1 MVFIVFPEMRAALR
15 TYHPLPS
22 LQAGKHE
29 SNAKHLQDSPRIKS
43 ILKGVQDL
51 RQEPLLFD
59 SVISAQQS
67 GHFPTGSPISI
78 LFVFAN
84 YCTRISEKH
93 FQKPDV
99 FYEIFNG
106 LSYTPQSR
114 ANALLWLL
122 YHYLE
127 TDGSVEAAQHNPFGR
142 PGDGQFHVPPFVKAT
157 EAELAIIDKDTETEI
172 AYAER
177 MSRER
182 QLYLEKV
189 QVENPNFHAK
199 KRASNV
205 AKKEWSDKQGTGPGT
220 DDAVD
225 VGVDPQQQQTHLP
238 ELRPAPAAGSIGYLL
253 NEPGK
258 ETTGPPAS
266 NSGRRHSTRPRKQR
280 VTEGYDELSDAE
292 DRAENEAQE
301 NESHDGH
308 HSLHHEDHDLD
319 NSLVT
324 KEMKRRFKKR
334 MQHVRRERKGRSAM
348 QREQENFRIKM
359 YDFPDGLDRLDGFE
373 GAEYAN
379 SLLTTLKRAALAQ
392 KHMKRR
398 RSSDHGE
405 TAVRRS
411 IVGGKHY

>member
-1 MVFIVFPEMRAALR
+1 MRAALR

-59 SVISAQQS
+59 SVVSAQQS

-93 FQKPDV
+93 FEKPDV

-142 PGDGQFHVPPFVKAT
+142 PRDGQFHVPPFVQAT
-157 EAELAIIDKDTETEI
+157 EEELAIIDKDTETEI

-205 AKKEWSDKQGTGPGT
+205 AKKEWTEKHGNGPGPGP
-220 DDAVD
+220 DDIMDGAVD
-225 VGVDPQQQQTHLP
+225 SQQQQSHLP

-253 NEPGK
+253 NEPAKDIGSR
-258 ETTGPPAS
+258 PATS
-266 NSGRRHSTRPRKQR
+266 SGRRHSTRPRKQR

-301 NESHDGH
+301 LESHDGH
-308 HSLHHEDHDLD
+308 HSIHHEDLDLN

-334 MQHVRRERKGRSAM
+334 MQHVRRERKGRSAL

-373 GAEYAN
+373 GAEYAD
-379 SLLTTLKRAALAQ
+379 SLLSILKRVSLAQ
-392 KHMKRR
+392 KHLKRR
-398 RSSDHGE
+398 RSSDHDE
-405 TAVRRS
+405 SAVRRS
-411 IVGGKHY
+411 IVGGKHL